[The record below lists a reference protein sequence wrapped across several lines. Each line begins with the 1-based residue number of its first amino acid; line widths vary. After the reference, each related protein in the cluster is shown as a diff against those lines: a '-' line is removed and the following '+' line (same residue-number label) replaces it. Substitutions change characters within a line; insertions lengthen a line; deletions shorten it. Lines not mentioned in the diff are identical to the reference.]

1 MIEHTQPLNFEQS
14 LNYHKK
20 SEKNKNNLKK
30 SVYKTY
36 EIR

>member
-1 MIEHTQPLNFEQS
+1 MIEHTQPLIFDKS

-20 SEKNKNNLKK
+20 SENNKNNLKK
-30 SVYKTY
+30 SIYKIY